1 LKMFG
6 MVLMIY
12 TNSGGGHKPA
22 SPTKQEEKKMT
33 INLVNMLEV
42 VELVSSLEGRIEEVK
57 KIYGKESISMA
68 AIMSVYNQVKVSYS
82 DWLNFKY

>member
-1 LKMFG
+1 
-6 MVLMIY
+6 
-12 TNSGGGHKPA
+12 
-22 SPTKQEEKKMT
+22 MT